1 MSTNNQ
7 NKIKKKKKYERKRRR
22 KSGNLC
28 AVWLVQTTNR
38 WGLPPRAVFSSSSD
52 LLFIISFFDNIFG
65 SLEPPHPTPS
75 LQVIEFIEKNKM
87 QSKSEIK
94 FQFSIFFKGGC
105 TMLRM
110 PFLKC
115 FTLSINAF
123 FHLKRREK
131 KYGREER
138 EKEISNI

>member
-1 MSTNNQ
+1 
-7 NKIKKKKKYERKRRR
+7 
-22 KSGNLC
+22 
-28 AVWLVQTTNR
+28 
-38 WGLPPRAVFSSSSD
+38 VFSSSSD

-94 FQFSIFFKGGC
+94 VQFSIFFLKGGGVQRC